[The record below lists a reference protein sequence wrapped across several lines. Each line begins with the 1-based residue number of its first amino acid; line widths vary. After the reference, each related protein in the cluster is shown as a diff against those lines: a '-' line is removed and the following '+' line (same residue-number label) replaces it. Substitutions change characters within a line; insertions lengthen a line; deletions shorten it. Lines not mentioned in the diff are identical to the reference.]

1 MADSRHNE
9 ILNKLQELFRELFDD
24 DSIELSDATTAADI
38 DGWDSLTN
46 IRLLVQIEQ
55 ELGVSFHSTEIADI
69 PNVGELVDII
79 ISKKF

>member
-1 MADSRHNE
+1 MYAR
-9 ILNKLQELFRELFDD
+9 IGG
-24 DSIELSDATTAADI
+24 SIGRQCIAIAADI